1 MQAALATA
9 AVATAPGPRSLAH
22 QATPVADDSATV
34 TTAQVEAALVH
45 LEDLITEAMT
55 RTGVP
60 GAAVAV
66 VHNDQV
72 VYERGFGV
80 REVGNPEAVTPET
93 VFQIAS
99 LAKPIS
105 STVVAAVIGDG
116 LTSWDATLASLE
128 PGFALSDSWVSDQIA
143 LRDLFS
149 HRSGLPA
156 YGGDDLISDW
166 YFAYDRE
173 TWMPRLRHIPLA
185 TPFRTTYAY
194 NNAGLSAAAFAVA
207 RAAGQSWED
216 LAETRLLV
224 PLGMSST
231 SYRFADFGR
240 YANRATAHYV
250 TPDGAWVPNKP
261 VDDDP
266 AAPAGGVS
274 TTVGDLTRWL
284 QLQLG
289 GGVFDGQ
296 QVVARTPLWETHRPH
311 ILQHSP
317 PDPAAGRIS
326 FYGLGW
332 VLEHDD
338 RGRLL
343 VWHEGDFSEGIAT
356 GAYLLP
362 AAGLGIVAL
371 VNASPGPLRSAI
383 PRAFLEMVTHGEPVQ
398 DWIGTIERDHA
409 TFVAGLHA
417 PALSGV
423 VGEPPPNAA
432 LPLPLD
438 AYVGT
443 YANVGYGEV
452 TVRDAPGGLLMAFGS
467 NPNGLALTHWDR
479 DTFTYSGEGL
489 IAYLKFGVTFVIGF
503 DGVAEAVRVLL
514 VTGNPDV
521 EPTTFTRVAGS

>member
-1 MQAALATA
+1 M
-9 AVATAPGPRSLAH
+9 
-22 QATPVADDSATV
+22 
-34 TTAQVEAALVH
+34 
-45 LEDLITEAMT
+45 
-55 RTGVP
+55 
-60 GAAVAV
+60 
-66 VHNDQV
+66 
-72 VYERGFGV
+72 
-80 REVGNPEAVTPET
+80 
-93 VFQIAS
+93 
-99 LAKPIS
+99 
-105 STVVAAVIGDG
+105 
-116 LTSWDATLASLE
+116 
-128 PGFALSDSWVSDQIA
+128 
-143 LRDLFS
+143 
-149 HRSGLPA
+149 
-156 YGGDDLISDW
+156 
-166 YFAYDRE
+166 
-173 TWMPRLRHIPLA
+173 PLA

-194 NNAGLSAAAFAVA
+194 NNVGLSAAAFATA

-216 LAETRLLV
+216 LAEARLLA

-240 YANRATAHYV
+240 HANRATAHYV
-250 TPDGAWVPNKP
+250 TPDGTWVPSQP

-274 TTVGDLTRWL
+274 TNVRDLTRWL
-284 QLQLG
+284 RLQLG
-289 GGVFDGQ
+289 GGVFEGQ
-296 QVVARTPLWETHRPH
+296 QVVASEPLWDTHRPH

-317 PDPAAGRIS
+317 PDPAAGSVS

-332 VLEHDD
+332 FLQSDD

-343 VWHEGDFSEGIAT
+343 LWHDGDFSEGIAT
-356 GAYLLP
+356 GATLLP

-383 PRAFLEMVTHGEPVQ
+383 PRAFLDMVTHGEPVQ

-409 TFVAGLHA
+409 TFVAGLHT

-423 VGEPPPNAA
+423 LGEPPADAA
-432 LPLPLD
+432 PPLPRD
-438 AYVGT
+438 AYTGT

-452 TVRDAPGGLLMAFGS
+452 TVRDAPGGLMLEFGA
-467 NPNGLALTHWDR
+467 NPNGLALAHWDR

-514 VTGNPDV
+514 VTGNPAV

>member
-1 MQAALATA
+1 MA
-9 AVATAPGPRSLAH
+9 
-22 QATPVADDSATV
+22 
-34 TTAQVEAALVH
+34 
-45 LEDLITEAMT
+45 

-80 REVGNPEAVTPET
+80 REVGKPDPITPET

-105 STVVAAVIGDG
+105 STVVAAVVGDG
-116 LTSWDATLASLE
+116 LTTWDATLASLE
-128 PGFALSDSWVSDQIA
+128 PEFALADPWVSDQIA

-156 YGGDDLISDW
+156 YGGDDLISAD

-173 TWMPRLRHIPLA
+173 EWLPRLRHIPLA

-194 NNAGLSAAAFAVA
+194 NNLGLSAAAFAAA

-216 LAETRLLV
+216 LAEARLFA

-240 YANRATAHYV
+240 HANRATAHYV
-250 TPDGAWVPNKP
+250 TPDGAWVPSQP

-274 TTVGDLTRWL
+274 TNVRDLTRWL
-284 QLQLG
+284 RLQLG
-289 GGVFDGQ
+289 GGVFEGQ
-296 QVVARTPLWETHRPH
+296 QVVASAPLWDTHRPH

-317 PDPAAGRIS
+317 PDPAAGPVS

-332 VLEHDD
+332 FLQSDD

-343 VWHEGDFSEGIAT
+343 LWHDGDFSEGIAT
-356 GAYLLP
+356 GATLLP

-371 VNASPGPLRSAI
+371 VNSSPGLLRSAI
-383 PRAFLEMVTHGEPVQ
+383 PRAFLEMVTHGEPLQ
-398 DWIGTIERDHA
+398 DWVGTIERDYA
-409 TFVAGLHA
+409 AFVAGLHT

-423 VGEPPPNAA
+423 LGEPPADAA
-432 LPLPLD
+432 PPLPLRRLYRD
-438 AYVGT
+438 LRQRGLRRGDGPGRARRVDCWSLGRIRTALRSRTGT
-443 YANVGYGEV
+443 G
-452 TVRDAPGGLLMAFGS
+452 
-467 NPNGLALTHWDR
+467 
-479 DTFTYSGEGL
+479 
-489 IAYLKFGVTFVIGF
+489 
-503 DGVAEAVRVLL
+503 
-514 VTGNPDV
+514 
-521 EPTTFTRVAGS
+521 TRSPIPVKASSPISSSASPS